1 MRNIGSCAWGPAYAL
16 VFVSGE
22 RMGGAK
28 AIPLSGVVRSGET
41 ADLSVNLITP
51 AAPGRYRGYWMLS
64 NAYGQSFGIG
74 PNINKASWVEIQ
86 VAGPI
91 PGSGLDFVAYM
102 CSATWYSGARA
113 LPCPGDTSSSYGSVV
128 SLSAPYLENG
138 RHENEP
144 ALWTR
149 PNTDHNGWISGV
161 YPAYTV
167 QPGDHFQAAL
177 GCLENSNGCDV
188 TFSLGYQAPGQSIKN
203 LGTWYEIYDG
213 LMTHAEVDL
222 SPLAGQTVQFIL
234 GVSNNGKA
242 AKANAVWFV
251 PSIRKSKPVP
261 IPTATSPGN
270 IPAIQSA
277 INAVSVGAGIPTN
290 QLVVHNVVS
299 VQWPDSCLGAPQPG
313 QMCLQVVTPGY
324 RILLGNGVRLF
335 EAHTNLDGTVV
346 VWFEI

>member
-1 MRNIGSCAWGPAYAL
+1 
-16 VFVSGE
+16 
-22 RMGGAK
+22 
-28 AIPLSGVVRSGET
+28 
-41 ADLSVNLITP
+41 
-51 AAPGRYRGYWMLS
+51 
-64 NAYGQSFGIG
+64 
-74 PNINKASWVEIQ
+74 
-86 VAGPI
+86 
-91 PGSGLDFVAYM
+91 
-102 CSATWYSGARA
+102 
-113 LPCPGDTSSSYGSVV
+113 
-128 SLSAPYLENG
+128 
-138 RHENEP
+138 
-144 ALWTR
+144 
-149 PNTDHNGWISGV
+149 
-161 YPAYTV
+161 
-167 QPGDHFQAAL
+167 
-177 GCLENSNGCDV
+177 
-188 TFSLGYQAPGQSIKN
+188 
-203 LGTWYEIYDG
+203 
-213 LMTHAEVDL
+213 MTHAEVDL

-277 INAVSVGAGIPTN
+277 INAVSVGAGIPAN